1 MGRSIPEYRVIS
13 PSLILVS
20 DVMPPAL
27 RSLTKGYLPY
37 VKLRKSHRI
46 EGRKESIQSGQESDV
61 RQL

>member
-1 MGRSIPEYRVIS
+1 
-13 PSLILVS
+13 
-20 DVMPPAL
+20 
-27 RSLTKGYLPY
+27 LTKGYLPY